1 MGEATRFRDD
11 AVVDPRL
18 QPFLLAQSG
27 VVSRRQAES
36 VGVRRHELERL
47 LRRRELTR
55 LHPGVYVGHTG
66 SPTWLQRAWGG
77 VLLCW
82 PASLAGHSALR
93 AAEGPGST
101 RHSRPIEVVIALDR
115 RARGAD
121 GVEVS
126 RCAHLEERVLW
137 HVGPPRLRYEAAALD
152 VAADAATDMA
162 ALDELSRAV
171 QGRRTTAVRLLES
184 LDTRERMSRRAWLRS
199 VLTDVAAGACS
210 VLEHGYLTKVERAHG
225 LAPARRQVRDR
236 IGAGAIYRDVEYDG
250 GLVVELD
257 GRLFHDTTAQRD
269 RDLDRDLV
277 SAVRRK
283 TSVRLSYGQV
293 FDRPCWTA
301 GHVAMLLADR
311 GWSGSPRACSPE
323 CFAATSWKFR
333 PTG

>member
-1 MGEATRFRDD
+1 VGGPRGFGDD

-18 QPFLLAQSG
+18 QPFLLDQAG

-47 LRRRELTR
+47 LRRRQLTR
-55 LHPGVYVGHTG
+55 LHPGVYLNHTG
-66 SPTWLQRAWGG
+66 SPAWLQLAWGG

-82 PASLAGHSALR
+82 PASLAGQSALR
-93 AAEGPGST
+93 AAEGPGSQ
-101 RHSRPIEVVIALDR
+101 RRSRPIEVVIRLDR
-115 RARGAD
+115 RARGGD

-126 RCAHLEERVLW
+126 RSAHLEERVLW
-137 HVGPPRLRYEAAALD
+137 HLGPPRLRYEAAALD

-162 ALDELSRAV
+162 ALIELSRAV
-171 QGRRTTAVRLLES
+171 QGRRTTAARLLAS
-184 LDTRERMSRRAWLRS
+184 LDERGRMTRRAWLRS

-236 IGAGAIYRDVEYDG
+236 IGAGTIYRDVEYDG

-269 RDLDRDLV
+269 KDFDRDLV
-277 SAVRRK
+277 TAVRSK
-283 TSVRLSYGQV
+283 ASVRLSYGQV

-301 GHVAMLLADR
+301 GHVAVLLLDR
-311 GWSGSPRACSPE
+311 GWSGSPRACSSG
-323 CFAATSWKFR
+323 CSAATSWNFR